1 MARFIVT
8 HSSDGKVTH
17 EQFVEIAKKVGAT
30 LAPGAE
36 WLNAWWFPDTGRL
49 LSEWEAPDEKAIQ
62 ASLGPALDTFPLEA
76 IEGVHFA
83 DPQKY
88 M

>member
-8 HSSDGKVTH
+8 HFSDGDVTH
-17 EQFVEIAKKVGAT
+17 DQFVEIAKKVGAS

-36 WLNAWWFPDTGRL
+36 WLNAWWFPATGKL
-49 LSEWEAPDEKAIQ
+49 LCEWEAPDEDAIRV
-62 ASLGPALDTFPLEA
+62 SLGPALDTFPLET
-76 IEGVHFA
+76 IEDVHFA
-83 DPQKY
+83 DPQRY

>member
-17 EQFVEIAKKVGAT
+17 EQFVEIAKKVAGS

-36 WLNAWWFPDTGRL
+36 WLNSWWFPDTGRL
-49 LSEWEAPDEKAIQ
+49 LGEWEAPNEDAVR
-62 ASLGPALDTFPLEA
+62 ASLEPAMDIFPLEV
-76 IEGVHFA
+76 IEGVHWA
-83 DPQKY
+83 NPPRY